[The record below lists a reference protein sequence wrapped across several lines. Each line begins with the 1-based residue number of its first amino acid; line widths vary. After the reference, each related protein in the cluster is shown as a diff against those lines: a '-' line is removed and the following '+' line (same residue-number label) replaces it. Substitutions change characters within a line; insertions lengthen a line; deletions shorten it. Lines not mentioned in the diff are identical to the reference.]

1 LANWFIIIIYLAFIS
16 LGLPDSLLGSAWP
29 IMRIE
34 MNMQLGAAGIV
45 SMVISAGTIIS
56 SMNGGRLIKKLGTG
70 KITLISCIMTAISL
84 LGYSLS
90 PSFIWLVL
98 LAIPLGLG
106 AGAVDSALN
115 YYVAEN
121 YEAHHMNWLHSFWGL
136 GATAGP
142 LVMAYFISTQNSWR
156 TGYFAI
162 SMVQFTLVIV
172 LFAALPMWGRVS
184 KIRGKGTT
192 LLGENSDNSSDTER
206 NRDTL
211 KIKGVKHSLMT
222 FLVYCGVEAMVGLWG
237 ASYLVGSR
245 NMTKESAAVWVSLY
259 YGGITL
265 GRVISGFI
273 TLKIDNRHL
282 VLYGQIIA
290 LLGGIALLLPLP
302 IIFAQISFILVGLG
316 LAPVFPGLLH
326 ETSSRFGNDNAA
338 KLMGFQ
344 MASAYTGTT
353 FLPPLFG
360 WLATKFSINLFP
372 IVVFVLLG
380 ILLVVSE
387 RIVHVIKEDI

>member
-1 LANWFIIIIYLAFIS
+1 MANWFIIIIYLAFIS

-56 SMNGGRLIKKLGTG
+56 SINGGKLIKKLGTG

-84 LGYSLS
+84 LGYSQA

-121 YEAHHMNWLHSFWGL
+121 YQAHHMNWLHSFWGL

-156 TGYFAI
+156 IGYLAI
-162 SMVQFTLVIV
+162 SIVQFTLVIV
-172 LFAALPMWGRVS
+172 LFAALPMWERVS
-184 KIRGKGTT
+184 KMRGKCTS
-192 LLGENSDNSSDTER
+192 LPGENSDNNSDVEKNT
-206 NRDTL
+206 DTL

-245 NMTKESAAVWVSLY
+245 SMTKESAAVWVSLY

-273 TLKIDNRHL
+273 TIKIDNRHL
-282 VLYGQIIA
+282 VLYGQIVA

-302 IIFAQISFILVGLG
+302 IIFAQISFILIGLG
-316 LAPVFPGLLH
+316 LAPIFPGLLH
-326 ETSSRFGNDNAA
+326 ETSARFGNDNAA
-338 KLMGFQ
+338 KLMGYQ

-360 WLATKFSINLFP
+360 WIATKFSISLFP
-372 IVVFVLLG
+372 IVVFALLSVLLV
-380 ILLVVSE
+380 ISE
-387 RIVHVIKEDI
+387 RIVHVIRKDI